1 MIQKQA
7 VVNIVRPSIP
17 QDVADVK
24 VLPVLDYPCKIC
36 PFFLQSIQA
45 RNTVASCHPTILYT
59 SYEDGKG
66 GGFVAAHLSPW
77 EK

>member
-36 PFFLQSIQA
+36 PFFYRAFKLGILWHHATPLFCIQA
-45 RNTVASCHPTILYT
+45 TKTERGVALLLRI
-59 SYEDGKG
+59 
-66 GGFVAAHLSPW
+66 
-77 EK
+77 